1 MFTRTMKGVAIAG
14 AVGALFASGTAFAGE
29 KTTHQKTAAGVVQCA
44 GINECKGHGACAGA
58 DNACK
63 AQNACKGQG
72 WVETKSAQECMEKGG
87 KVLVAK
93 K

>member
-1 MFTRTMKGVAIAG
+1 MLKEVAKGVVIAS
-14 AVGALFASGTAFAGE
+14 AVGALFASGSALAGE
-29 KTTHQKTAAGVVQCA
+29 KGSKPKTASAAVKCA

-72 WVETKSAQECMEKGG
+72 WVETSEKECKEKGG
-87 KVLVAK
+87 KILAAK
-93 K
+93 

>member
-1 MFTRTMKGVAIAG
+1 MTKSNRAIFVA
-14 AVGALFASGTAFAGE
+14 T
-29 KTTHQKTAAGVVQCA
+29 TAAALLLSGRIVARTTDAVAADVKCA

-63 AQNACKGQG
+63 SQNACKGQG
-72 WVETKSAQECMEKGG
+72 WVETKSAKECKDKGG
-87 KVLVAK
+87 TVLVAK